1 MKEQVVLFV
10 LLSLLQSS
18 YSVVVDCPDQS
29 VSCECPEE
37 ETECEFTFRIE
48 ERFSFVTHPLTPEKE
63 VTEAGGS
70 LYFLNSTGF
79 HPSSQSSASSCYIGG
94 TIIRD
99 ETFTTNNCSVPMT
112 LDGVNYRTL
121 LLINGRIPGPTL
133 VVYAGQIVVVHVVN
147 KLESIGITIHWHGM
161 FQQGSEWMDG
171 VGFISQAP
179 LDAAGATFDYIFL
192 AEPSGTHWYHSHVGS
207 QKSDGL
213 FGGLVVRERQNL
225 STILGDSKYDAVIE
239 RPGEHTLTLIDWQRK
254 EEAIDQALNGIKFYP
269 ELPLGDVP
277 TDQDVAFDINTVMS
291 VDGGFLGDFAF
302 WSGLINGRGRKEST
316 TLTPL
321 SIFSVER
328 NNIYHFRLVGS
339 ISIYALRVSIDGHK
353 LMAIASDGWYFEPTE
368 VDYMIIHTG
377 ETYDFLL
384 EANQTDTNFWIRAE
398 TLEAPTPVP
407 EHAAR
412 AILTYGDSSDLD
424 WTTGYSNVMQI
435 QRPCTAA
442 SPCKVLNCPFE
453 DYPTTDL
460 ECVSLTSLIGLTG
473 TPEAETPRYP
483 PDPNCPDCN
492 HFLNFAFEGKG
503 FDSSVN
509 ARSFELPAL
518 AYATNCFEYDREKN
532 DSTSD
537 TCNNCV
543 VTPQSSEGCECV
555 QVIPVANEEIYDPS
569 TEPESIALVF
579 SSESYFFAHPIHL
592 HGHSYHVVYIGYGQ
606 YNSNGQIQNFTTDI
620 DCGTGLCVNPQW
632 ANGIPPA
639 VRARTENG
647 RVVSSAIRKDT
658 VIVPPGGYVVV
669 AFQADNPGYW
679 IMHCHIEEHLLN
691 GMAVVVQEYSSG
703 QQWAPPDGMNLHGSF
718 KWTVDDYQ
726 ETLATGETCDSQLTQ
741 PQPTQPPPTQ
751 PQLTQ
756 APPIEALIGS
766 DELCV
771 SRAGFGIA
779 MAIIVI
785 LFIVVLILVV
795 VILIMRFKKT
805 KQPTTASEGTTAK
818 GDIPMSEVHTRT

>member
-10 LLSLLQSS
+10 LLSLLRSS

-29 VSCECPEE
+29 VSCECPEDA
-37 ETECEFTFRIE
+37 TECEFTFRIE
-48 ERFSFVTHPLTPEKE
+48 ERFSFVTHPLTPERE

-79 HPSSQSSASSCYIGG
+79 HPTSQSSASSCYIGG

-99 ETFTTNNCSVPMT
+99 ETFTDNGCSVPMT

-133 VVYAGQIVVVHVVN
+133 VVYVGQIVVVHVVN

-161 FQQGSEWMDG
+161 FQQGSVWMDG

-192 AEPSGTHWYHSHVGS
+192 AEPSGTHWYHSHIGS

-213 FGGLVVRERQNL
+213 FGGLVVLERQSL
-225 STILGDSKYDAVIE
+225 GTILGDSKYDAVIE
-239 RPGEHTLTLIDWQRK
+239 RPAGEYTLTLIDWQRK
-254 EEAIDQALNGIKFYP
+254 EEATVLVLNGLEFYP
-269 ELPLGDVP
+269 ELPLGVVP
-277 TDQDVAFDINTVMS
+277 TDQDTAFPANKYFA
-291 VDGGFLGDFAF
+291 DGAFIGLFPF
-302 WSGLINGRGRKEST
+302 WSGLINGRGRKESS

-328 NNIYHFRLVGS
+328 NSIYHFRLVGS
-339 ISIYALRVSIDGHK
+339 ISIFALRVSIDGHK
-353 LMAIASDGWYFEPTE
+353 LMAIASDGEYFEPTE
-368 VDYMIIHTG
+368 VDYIIIHTG

-384 EANQTDTNFWIRAE
+384 EANQPDTNFWIRAE
-398 TLEAPTPVP
+398 TLEVLPPGT
-407 EHAAR
+407 EHSAR

-424 WTTGYSNVMQI
+424 WTTGYSNVIEVNRQ
-435 QRPCTAA
+435 CTTA

-453 DYPTTDL
+453 NYPTSDL
-460 ECVSLTSLIGLTG
+460 QCVHLTSLIGLTG
-473 TPEAETPRYP
+473 TPESEIPRYP
-483 PDPNCPDCN
+483 PNASCPDCN
-492 HFLNFAFEGKG
+492 HFLNFGFEGKD

-509 ARSFELPAL
+509 ARSFELPPL
-518 AYATNCFEYDREKN
+518 AYATNCFEYEREKD

-543 VTPQSSEGCECV
+543 VDPQSSNGGCECV
-555 QVIPVANEEIYDPS
+555 QVIPVANQEIYDPS
-569 TEPESIALVF
+569 TEPQSIALVF
-579 SSESYFFAHPIHL
+579 SSKSVDLFSVHPIHL
-592 HGHSYHVVYIGYGQ
+592 HGHSFHVVYIGYGE
-606 YNSNGQIQNFTTDI
+606 YNSTNGQIQQFTTDI
-620 DCGTGLCVNPQW
+620 DCGNPTELCVNPQW
-632 ANGIPPA
+632 ANGIPQG
-639 VRARTENG
+639 VRDRTENG

-658 VIVPPGGYVVV
+658 VIIPSGGYVVV
-669 AFQADNPGYW
+669 AFQANNPGYW
-679 IMHCHIEEHLLN
+679 IMHCHIELHLLQ

-703 QQWAPPDGMNLHGSF
+703 QQWAPPDGINLHGSF
-718 KWTVDDYQ
+718 KWTVDDYR
-726 ETLATGETCDSQLTQ
+726 ETLNRSETCDSQLTQ
-741 PQPTQPPPTQ
+741 PPPT
-751 PQLTQ
+751 
-756 APPIEALIGS
+756 EALILV

-779 MAIIVI
+779 MAIIGI

-795 VILIMRFKKT
+795 VVLIMRFKET
-805 KQPTTASEGTTAK
+805 KFTPTTASEGTAAK
-818 GDIPMSEVHTRT
+818 GDIPMSEVYTRT

>member
-10 LLSLLQSS
+10 LFSLLRSS
-18 YSVVVDCPDQS
+18 YSVVVNCPDQS
-29 VSCECPEE
+29 VSCECPEQA
-37 ETECEFTFRIE
+37 TECEFTFRIE
-48 ERFSFVTHPLTPEKE
+48 ERFSFATHPLTLKK

-99 ETFTTNNCSVPMT
+99 ETFSDNGCSVPMT

-133 VVYAGQIVVVHVVN
+133 VVYARQIVIVHVFN
-147 KLESIGITIHWHGM
+147 KLESMGITIHWHGM
-161 FQQGSEWMDG
+161 YQQGSVWMDG
-171 VGFISQAP
+171 VGFITQP
-179 LDAAGATFDYIFL
+179 PVDAAGASFDYIFL

-213 FGGLVVRERQNL
+213 FGGLVILERQSL
-225 STILGDSKYDAVIE
+225 GTILGDSKYDTVIE

-254 EEAIDQALNGIKFYP
+254 EEAIVQALAGIKFYP
-269 ELPLGDVP
+269 ELPIGVVP
-277 TDQDVAFDINTVMS
+277 TDQNIAFPGDVNSTDVGAI
-291 VDGGFLGDFAF
+291 GPFAF

-328 NNIYHFRLVGS
+328 NSIYHFRLVGS
-339 ISIYALRVSIDGHK
+339 ISIFALRVSIDGHK
-353 LMAIASDGWYFEPTE
+353 LMAIASDGEYFEPTE

-384 EANQTDTNFWIRAE
+384 EANQTDSNFWIRAE

-412 AILTYGDSSDLD
+412 AILTYGNPSDLD
-424 WTTGYSNVMQI
+424 WTTGYSNVIEREHQ
-435 QRPCTAA
+435 CTTE

-453 DYPTTDL
+453 NYPTSNLT
-460 ECVSLTSLIGLTG
+460 CVHLTSLIGLTG
-473 TPEAETPRYP
+473 TPESEIPRYP
-483 PDPNCPDCN
+483 PDANCPDCN
-492 HFLNFAFEGKG
+492 HFLNFGFEGKG
-503 FDSSVN
+503 FGSSVN
-509 ARSFELPAL
+509 ARSFELPPL
-518 AYATNCFEYDREKN
+518 AYATNCFEYEREKN

-543 VTPQSSEGCECV
+543 VTPQSSEGCQCV
-555 QVIPVANEEIYDPS
+555 QVIPVANQEIYDPS
-569 TEPESIALVF
+569 TEPQSIALVF
-579 SSESYFFAHPIHL
+579 SGKSSFFAHPIHL
-592 HGHSYHVVYIGYGQ
+592 HGHSFHVVYIGYGE
-606 YNSNGQIQNFTTDI
+606 YNAADGRIQEFTTDI

-632 ANGIPPA
+632 TNDIIPQG
-639 VRARTENG
+639 VLDRTENG

-658 VIVPPGGYVVV
+658 VIVPAGGYVVV

-679 IMHCHIEEHLLN
+679 IIHCHIEEHLLN
-691 GMAVVVQEYSSG
+691 GMAVIVQEYSSG

-718 KWTVDDYQ
+718 KWTFDDYQ
-726 ETLATGETCDSQLTQ
+726 ETLARRETCDSQLV
-741 PQPTQPPPTQ
+741 TQPPPTQ
-751 PQLTQ
+751 PQPTQ
-756 APPIEALIGS
+756 APPTEALILG
-766 DELCV
+766 DDLCI
-771 SRAGFGIA
+771 SYAEFGVA
-779 MAIIVI
+779 MAIIGI

-795 VILIMRFKKT
+795 VIVIMRFKVT
-805 KQPTTASEGTTAK
+805 KFTPTTVSEGTAAK
-818 GDIPMSEVHTRT
+818 GDIPMFEVHTRT